1 MLEEVVIPGSD
12 VLDIKDEAEVAKR
25 LRVRVP
31 LAARVIAAPRSPT
44 LSTLQ
49 GTISSKQYGC
59 EDLITRLVAK
69 ACIDVCPKNSNNF
82 NVDNVRVCK
91 VRPPR
96 RAARNTAGADAPLSQ
111 ITGGG
116 LSSSSV
122 VQGLVV
128 KRDTEG
134 TVKRVEKA
142 KARARRGC
150 TLHAAPRSHTLSMRA
165 GCGVWLRH

>member
-1 MLEEVVIPGSD
+1 VT
-12 VLDIKDEAEVAKR
+12 
-25 LRVRVP
+25 
-31 LAARVIAAPRSPT
+31 IAAPRSPE